1 MQVVRLVERDMSSI
15 KRRRARRGE
24 GGAAAV
30 EFALL
35 APIVLL
41 LVFGIIQYGLY
52 FWADQGGSDAARDAA
67 RLAAVGKPIDCSDFQ
82 DDVQSSIDK
91 MGNNFD
97 ITRTYN
103 DTDGIA
109 GITVGD
115 TVTVTVEFDSI
126 DLHIPFLPFIQD
138 GRVSST
144 AKARVEFIN
153 DGTPENPC
161 S

>member
-1 MQVVRLVERDMSSI
+1 VRRN
-15 KRRRARRGE
+15 E

-67 RLAAVGKPIDCSDFQ
+67 RLSAVGKPTDCATFRSNVQDGIDQ
-82 DDVQSSIDK
+82 
-91 MGNNFD
+91 MGNNFS
-97 ITRTYN
+97 INRTYTDN
-103 DTDGIA
+103 DGVA
-109 GITVGD
+109 GLSVGD
-115 TVTVTVEFDSI
+115 TVTVTVAFDSI
-126 DLHIPFLPFIQD
+126 DLHIPFLPFIHN
-138 GRVSST
+138 GRVSTT
-144 AKARVEFIN
+144 AKARVEFLN
-153 DGTPENPC
+153 DGTPSNC